1 MALSS
6 YVLWKYKKI
15 LVVHFL
21 HSCLF
26 GVMHK
31 AKLFS
36 CCIVLSTMFL
46 SFAYFG
52 QIVYL
57 KFLLTCCTA
66 LPVAGSIRT
75 NGEALVFTTIIA
87 ITTISTNCKEL
98 LNKTI

>member
-1 MALSS
+1 
-6 YVLWKYKKI
+6 
-15 LVVHFL
+15 
-21 HSCLF
+21 
-26 GVMHK
+26 MHK

-36 CCIVLSTMFL
+36 CCIVLTKIFH
-46 SFAYFG
+46 SFAYFS

-87 ITTISTNCKEL
+87 ITAISTNCKEL
-98 LNKTI
+98 LAILHFTGTEGNYIDIYINN